1 MPGMTGAGERMPC
14 LAAFQRTIF
23 LLSSVIGPPL
33 FIASHLHPLYTRQRA
48 TAISSEFTSAPK
60 SSPYG
65 SRIAFGSQGSAHC
78 SSNLTSSLP
87 SAARMMRKLSGL
99 CPCTRHVDLEH
110 PVPVLRVSFWDGAV
124 ESEPSVGDEDVYGV
138 ESLDRPGDERAAGG
152 GVRDV
157 GTASASLPPR
167 VPRRGP

>member
-1 MPGMTGAGERMPC
+1 MTGAGERMPC

-23 LLSSVIGPPL
+23 LLSSVVDPPL

-110 PVPVLRVSFWDGAV
+110 PVPVLRVSIWDGAV
-124 ESEPSVGDEDVYGV
+124 ESEPSVGDEDVYGA